1 MGKREKVCR
10 DAARPPGRS
19 SSSIWGLRLAQ
30 AVRSQG
36 EGLDTP
42 ATWHLQSIREGVTLP
57 AFLELRGCLSP
68 ETPANLG
75 SWRWETLCV
84 PSGWDPDPPHGGR
97 DTGKEA
103 QHGGSARRGRRG
115 RRPRRPASQPPRLR
129 AGGRKND
136 RAINAAPAPRN

>member
-1 MGKREKVCR
+1 MGKRQKVCR

-19 SSSIWGLRLAQ
+19 PSSIWGLRLAQ
-30 AVRSQG
+30 AVRSRG

-42 ATWHLQSIREGVTLP
+42 ATWHLQRIREGVTLLQ

-68 ETPANLG
+68 ETPASLG

-84 PSGWDPDPPHGGR
+84 PSRWDPDPPHGGR

-103 QHGGSARRGRRG
+103 DQRGGD
-115 RRPRRPASQPPRLR
+115 
-129 AGGRKND
+129 GGDGGQDGQLVSHPGSEQVGERMTE
-136 RAINAAPAPRN
+136 P